1 MYEICINRSLPSDGQ
16 EWQDIRKGRL
26 APMNNTPMEL
36 QSIIVSMMHPH
47 IDERPSASELLT
59 KKQLL
64 SEEQKL
70 LQLERTKV
78 LEAKVALAAQQAKLK
93 KLSPPKKALIRA
105 NTWNGL

>member
-1 MYEICINRSLPSDGQ
+1 
-16 EWQDIRKGRL
+16 
-26 APMNNTPMEL
+26 MEL